1 MTILLATMR
10 DINLRNTVTHF
21 TFTIPNIRVL
31 SPHWPTC
38 LSTFSLSLSL
48 SLFLFIY
55 RDMFIRFL
63 IFFCTCFISIKQYVS
78 LLMRTYYVA
87 RVQIFSRFFV
97 MSRKKSL
104 VSLVTTTHVF
114 VSTHTQMIYSTLK

>member
-1 MTILLATMR
+1 MNSIIDMTILLATMR
-10 DINLRNTVTHF
+10 DTNLSNTVTHF

-38 LSTFSLSLSL
+38 LSTLSL

-87 RVQIFSRFFV
+87 RVQIFSRCFV
-97 MSRKKSL
+97 IIIKKLSIGCYC
-104 VSLVTTTHVF
+104 HPRICF
-114 VSTHTQMIYSTLK
+114 NPHTNYL